1 MICLLANVE
10 NLPPPQFTFCI
21 GNILSLPD
29 MKYLLSEVTKQRRRQ
44 EATELEEM
52 VLEQI
57 TLFLGGHA
65 TIVVAIIGIVAN
77 SLAVA
82 VFCRS
87 SLLLINSD
95 ITAYNT

>member
-1 MICLLANVE
+1 
-10 NLPPPQFTFCI
+10 
-21 GNILSLPD
+21 
-29 MKYLLSEVTKQRRRQ
+29 MKYLLSEVTKQRRCQ
-44 EATELEEM
+44 EATELEEL

-65 TIVVAIIGIVAN
+65 TIVVAVIGIVAN

-87 SLLLINSD
+87 SLLLINSG
-95 ITAYNT
+95 IAHLSRPWSNG

>member
-1 MICLLANVE
+1 
-10 NLPPPQFTFCI
+10 
-21 GNILSLPD
+21 
-29 MKYLLSEVTKQRRRQ
+29 MKYLLSEVTKQRRCQ
-44 EATELEEM
+44 EATELEEL

-87 SLLLINSD
+87 SLLLTDSD
-95 ITAYNT
+95 IKTCHVNIFDRRYIWGSFCRAGKMAV

>member
-1 MICLLANVE
+1 
-10 NLPPPQFTFCI
+10 
-21 GNILSLPD
+21 

-77 SLAVA
+77 FLAVA

-87 SLLLINSD
+87 SLLLTDSD
-95 ITAYNT
+95 IKAYNT

>member
-1 MICLLANVE
+1 MKLLSEV
-10 NLPPPQFTFCI
+10 
-21 GNILSLPD
+21 
-29 MKYLLSEVTKQRRRQ
+29 MSEVTKQRRCQ
-44 EATELEEM
+44 YATELEEM

-87 SLLLINSD
+87 SLLLIDSD
-95 ITAYNT
+95 IKACHVTHCAGRHFRTKLMS